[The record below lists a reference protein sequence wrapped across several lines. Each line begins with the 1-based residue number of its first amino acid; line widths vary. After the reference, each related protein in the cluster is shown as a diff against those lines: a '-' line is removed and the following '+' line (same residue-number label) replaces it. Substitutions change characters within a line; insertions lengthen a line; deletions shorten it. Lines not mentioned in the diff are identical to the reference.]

1 MSEYERATGPGPA
14 ATGGLTRR
22 SALALLGGGAVLAGC
37 SPTTGPSG
45 PPLSGGGQL
54 LPAPVTPAAPTGEV
68 IGSGSVRVALLLPK
82 SGGGNGAAVAATM
95 RNAAQLGLSDFVGND
110 VTLMVKDTFG
120 TPEGASRAAT
130 AAVAER
136 AELILG
142 PLFAAEVKAVA
153 PVALGANVPVI
164 SFSSDP
170 SAASAGVYV
179 MGFMVDDQVRQVV
192 SYAASQGRRS
202 LAAIVSDGAYGTLAE
217 AALRES
223 AARSGARIVQ
233 VERAPAGN
241 VAAAAAAVAA
251 NAVQL
256 DALFVSDGPGF
267 APAVADALKGN
278 GVDLSRVK
286 LLGTGQWNDA
296 AVYSSPSVAGGWFPV
311 PDLSG
316 YQSFAGRYRAS
327 FGGEPQQ
334 ITSLAYDAVVLAAG
348 LVKAAGAQRFQRN
361 VLTNPDGF
369 LSAVN
374 GLFRFNADG
383 TNDRGVAIYEA
394 TAGGPKLLQPAPR
407 SFAGT

>member
-1 MSEYERATGPGPA
+1 MSEYERAAGSRPA
-14 ATGGLTRR
+14 ATGRLTRR
-22 SALALLGGGAVLAGC
+22 SVLTLFGGTAMLAGC

-45 PPLSGGGQL
+45 PSVGGGQL
-54 LPAPVTPAAPTGEV
+54 LPAPVTPTAPTGEV

-82 SGGGNGAAVAATM
+82 SAGGNGAAVAATM
-95 RNAAQLGLSDFVGND
+95 RNAAQLALSDFVGND
-110 VTLMVKDTFG
+110 VTLMVKDTGG
-120 TPEGASRAAT
+120 TPEGAARAAT

-170 SAASAGVYV
+170 SAASSGVYV

-223 AARSGARIVQ
+223 AARSGARIIQ
-233 VERAPAGN
+233 VERAAAGN

-256 DALFVSDGPGF
+256 DALFVPDGPGF

-286 LLGTGQWNDA
+286 LLGTGVWNDP
-296 AVYSSPSVAGGWFPV
+296 AVYSSPSLAGGWFPV

-334 ITSLAYDAVVLAAG
+334 VTSLAYDAVVLAAG

-383 TNDRGVAIYEA
+383 TNDRGLAIYEA

-407 SFAGT
+407 SFAGA